1 MKNFFFATCLLFTA
15 CHSSKLTV
23 SDQHSDI
30 KNPVWFSLRNN
41 SLMPH
46 KYAVIGYE
54 PGVTGNWTSISTVMP
69 GAQLGFKCPVGTKIY
84 LANDQQVGTVM
95 GGGSI
100 RSDAPFLVVKAEDA
114 GKSFKLK
121 K

>member
-1 MKNFFFATCLLFTA
+1 MKNTFFSILLLLLA
-15 CHSSKLTV
+15 CSSAKTSPV
-23 SDQHSDI
+23 DQPGDA
-30 KNPVWFSLRNN
+30 NGPVRFSLRNN

-54 PGVTGNWTSISTVMP
+54 PGMTGNWTVITTLLP
-69 GAQLGFKCPVGTKIY
+69 GAEKDFKCPVGTKIY

-100 RSDAPFLVVKAEDA
+100 RNDAPFLTVKAEDA
-114 GKSFKLK
+114 GKSFKLRK
-121 K
+121 